1 MWQQPQGWCPA
12 LSTLLPQPLAGH
24 ASCSLPHRPTGSS
37 SRSGVRSRAGACAGA
52 DVQMPGVQYP
62 QQPQG
67 WGPSL
72 GAQQPQPPPGF
83 GGMPAADVSATGMT
97 WTPSADGGGLL
108 WDGKSWNHA
117 AASSTNP
124 AQLIESTKA
133 DVADAVAVRSAS
145 LLQCTCYFE
154 CRPVS
159 LRPVSCP
166 KARGFAS

>member
-1 MWQQPQGWCPA
+1 
-12 LSTLLPQPLAGH
+12 
-24 ASCSLPHRPTGSS
+24 
-37 SRSGVRSRAGACAGA
+37 
-52 DVQMPGVQYP
+52 MPGVQYP

-72 GAQQPQPPPGF
+72 GAQQSQPPPGF
-83 GGMPAADVSATGMT
+83 GGMPGADVSATGMT

-133 DVADAVAVRSAS
+133 DVADAVAVRSTILGA
-145 LLQCTCYFE
+145 
-154 CRPVS
+154 RPACVS
-159 LRPVSCP
+159 VRSRKNHVLGLPSVRSVLSSHGCHVVLRCLCKP
-166 KARGFAS
+166 